1 VHEPARADRGHL
13 QPGFQLRADPQLKA
27 ELDYIVPRGI
37 SYDAWV
43 EWSPLARGYALAWQR
58 NEGATCSCG
67 TRHDEWDPKAG
78 GDRDAY
84 VADTTYC
91 RGHAVLADAKKDLP
105 KSGDGHPIPGFMTYL
120 RPRTDADDDDQDDP
134 DE

>member
-1 VHEPARADRGHL
+1 VRQPPRADRGHVE
-13 QPGFQLRADPQLKA
+13 PGFQLRADQ
-27 ELDYIVPRGI
+27 ELEEVADYIVPRGI
-37 SYDAWV
+37 SYDAWLE
-43 EWSPLARGYALAWQR
+43 EWSPLARGLALAWQR
-58 NEGATCSCG
+58 NKKSTCSCG

-91 RGHAVLADAKKDLP
+91 RGHAVLDEAKKQLP
-105 KSGDGHPIPGFMTYL
+105 KTGDGRPVPGFMTYL
-120 RPRTDADDDDQDDP
+120 RPRTDADDDP